1 MYKICITN
9 YYTYYNYFVH
19 FLYILMMLPLY
30 FNTYTHNYIHGIE
43 IDIHVDYFGTLN
55 RTKLLLVIYSY

>member
-1 MYKICITN
+1 
-9 YYTYYNYFVH
+9 
-19 FLYILMMLPLY
+19 MMLSLY